1 MSDFLDNKY
10 TRWYRAIV
18 EHRRLRPLRK
28 SKHQYTEVHHI
39 LPQSLGGDDTLAN
52 KVRLTGREHALC
64 HWLLTKMTTGAD
76 YEKMVYAF
84 NMMGVKGD
92 HFDRR
97 MTRMITRAYERN
109 KEEWSRLMSEAR
121 KGTPAWNKGLK
132 LDSEKYGKGGRKNK
146 GRVKT
151 PEEIEKRISKMRENG
166 NDKRSNATKKLM
178 SEQRKGVSKGPQS
191 DEHRKAISNGV
202 RGKKKKVGHSDNVAA
217 AVLGNISI
225 NKDGKEKRVKQ
236 HQLQEFL
243 DTGWSLGGRL
253 RNKKQ
258 K

>member
-1 MSDFLDNKY
+1 MTVGD
-10 TRWYRAIV
+10 A
-18 EHRRLRPLRK
+18 HR
-28 SKHQYTEVHHI
+28 
-39 LPQSLGGDDTLAN
+39 
-52 KVRLTGREHALC
+52 
-64 HWLLTKMTTGAD
+64 KMRF
-76 YEKMVYAF
+76 AF
-84 NMMGVKGD
+84 NMMGVKGE
-92 HFDRR
+92 HMGR
-97 MTRMITRAYERN
+97 TTSRMITRAYERN
-109 KEEWSRLMSEAR
+109 KEEYSRLMSEA
-121 KGTPAWNKGLK
+121 KMGVEPWNKGKK
-132 LDSEKYGKGGRKNK
+132 LDSEKYGKGGRSNK
-146 GRVKT
+146 GIKRT
-151 PEEIEKRISKMRENG
+151 EEQIENRISKMRENG

-191 DEHRKAISNGV
+191 DEHRKAIGNGV
-202 RGKKKKVGHSDNVAA
+202 RGKKKKVGHGDNVAA

>member
-1 MSDFLDNKY
+1 
-10 TRWYRAIV
+10 
-18 EHRRLRPLRK
+18 
-28 SKHQYTEVHHI
+28 
-39 LPQSLGGDDTLAN
+39 
-52 KVRLTGREHALC
+52 
-64 HWLLTKMTTGAD
+64 MTTGAD

-84 NMMGVKGD
+84 NMMGVKGK

-109 KEEWSRLMSEAR
+109 KEEWSRLMSDAR

-132 LDSEKYGKGGRKNK
+132 LDSEKYGKGGRSNK

-151 PEEIEKRISKMRENG
+151 PEEIEKRRLKVIGRKDTPETIEKKSKAMLGFVRG
-166 NDKRSNATKKLM
+166 PM
-178 SEQRKGVSKGPQS
+178 SEGEKMKRKLANLG
-191 DEHRKAISNGV
+191 
-202 RGKKKKVGHSDNVAA
+202 GKKPDGHGDNVAS

-243 DTGWSLGGRL
+243 DDGWSLGGRL